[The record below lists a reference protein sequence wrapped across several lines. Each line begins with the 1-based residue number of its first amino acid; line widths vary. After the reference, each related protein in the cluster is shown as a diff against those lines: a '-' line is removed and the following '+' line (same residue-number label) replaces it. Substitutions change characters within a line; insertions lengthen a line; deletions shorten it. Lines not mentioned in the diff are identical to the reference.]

1 MPAVALS
8 PVLGVAVRAAP
19 RAAPATR
26 RRAPILPTQL
36 STSTTTR
43 LTRPR
48 KHHAVRVR
56 CSTAPR
62 ASAAG
67 AVPPPPPP
75 RPSASKSG
83 DGEHDATSAPL
94 SSPARA
100 PPGLLRHA
108 QRAALATAVFVFFTA
123 VVLAVQGAAVT
134 SAWDATLDLR
144 AFCASGVD
152 NVCRYVYASQAAQAA
167 AMAFF
172 VFTPTLNKW
181 CRSGFNSAA
190 RSLAFAGEV
199 RPWVTASVQMSG
211 QGVFTFFENEHSTS
225 VAATNLARA
234 SVELCWSMSS
244 HPE

>member
-19 RAAPATR
+19 RAAAAAR
-26 RRAPILPTQL
+26 RRAPMFPTQL

-48 KHHAVRVR
+48 KHHAIRIR

-67 AVPPPPPP
+67 AVPPPPP

-108 QRAALATAVFVFFTA
+108 QRAALATAVFVFFT

-134 SAWDATLDLR
+134 SAWNATLDWR
-144 AFCASGVD
+144 ALCASGVE
-152 NVCRYVYASQAAQAA
+152 NVTRYVYASQAAQAA

-181 CRSGFNSAA
+181 CRSGFNSLA
-190 RSLAFAGEV
+190 RSLAYAGEV

-211 QGVFTFFENEHSTS
+211 QGVYRERALDQHCLYEPSQRVCRAMMEYEH
-225 VAATNLARA
+225 
-234 SVELCWSMSS
+234 
-244 HPE
+244 PP